1 MASTPTSALT
11 TSETPS
17 AARVDS
23 RLLAVVAAVS
33 LLSLAIRLY
42 NLGVPNIT
50 PDEWFS
56 LRIAREGPIWLL
68 ELSRYFEPHPPLYY
82 FGFMLTVGAAGES
95 EFAMRFLSVAC
106 GVLTV
111 PAGYALG
118 RALLGSS
125 AGVALALLLA
135 VNPYQVA
142 QAQNARGYTLMTLL
156 IVVSTYLLVV
166 ALRRGR
172 RHHWVAYGLVCTA
185 MLYTHYSAGLVWL
198 SHAALILALA
208 LPSKLP
214 RRGVLLPWVKS
225 QLITLVLFGPWVIY
239 ALPLLTTYRG
249 FYPDPVTPIEML
261 RRTLVTYAAGQQ
273 VDAAGKALA
282 LAVLALACLGCVF
295 AWRRNS
301 MAAVV
306 GGLGVAVPLAIAA
319 AAFTVRPMFEER
331 YLVVLAPA
339 YLLLAAF
346 GTAAVWRLNRVLGAA
361 TLVAVVCASLYNVGL
376 YYPQAAGSR
385 SDYRALAGWVSAVG
399 QPDEVIV
406 ASGHGVAELFSY
418 YYRGPLPLYIA
429 GNDDAR
435 KVLEEVMARRPDGI
449 WFLPY
454 CDTETDVIATDILSR
469 VGYAADGRWFNNA
482 QFKYYALE
490 SEPATYQPADAVW
503 GGKLRLEEWSSA
515 PAAVEP
521 GGVLRVALRWRAL
534 GRIEHDYKVS
544 LRLSGPDGQRVSQL
558 DRRPVNELEPMTNW
572 LPDSQIE
579 DHIGLRVPFAT
590 IPGEYHLDLVVYDA
604 ASGKVEPVTVAASSP
619 QALLGLG
626 SVRVLPATRPTPMAA
641 LETDRAPTALAPD
654 LALVSHHILAKDVK
668 AGDPVSVALLWH
680 APMRPA
686 QQYTYRLELVDEQ
699 GSVVG
704 AVDAPVGGD
713 HRTSDWIAG
722 EAIWEL
728 SRLAVMPSA
737 EAGPYH
743 LILRV
748 AGADGRAWPG
758 PGGQDAPRGRG
769 GLPLGTVNV
778 EAPQRAFTAP
788 VVSQPLRA
796 RFGSF
801 AQLVG
806 YDLSSRNLSPGEV
819 ATLTLFWQALST
831 PDRSYTV
838 FTHLL
843 DSQERVRGQRDQMPV
858 GGERPTTSWVA
869 GEYLVDRYELQV
881 APDAEP
887 GEYVLE
893 LGLYDAQTG
902 ERLTA
907 HDDAGSVIGNRVVIP
922 GIVIEAK

>member
-1 MASTPTSALT
+1 MASVTASASA
-11 TSETPS
+11 TSETS
-17 AARVDS
+17 SVARVDVRS
-23 RLLAVVAAVS
+23 LAAVAAIS
-33 LLSLAIRLY
+33 LLSLAVRLHD
-42 NLGVPNIT
+42 LGVPNIT

-56 LRIAREGPIWLL
+56 LRIAREGPLWLL

-106 GVLTV
+106 GVLIV

-118 RALLGSS
+118 RALLGSA
-125 AGVALALLLA
+125 AGVVLALLLA

-142 QAQNARGYTLMTLL
+142 HAQNARGYALVTLL
-156 IVVSTYLLVV
+156 IVVGTYLLIV
-166 ALRRGR
+166 ALRDGR
-172 RHHWVAYGLVCTA
+172 RLHWIAYGLVCTA

-198 SHAALILALA
+198 SHAALVLALA
-208 LPSKLP
+208 LLSRLS
-214 RRGVLLPWVKS
+214 RRGVLLAWFKS
-225 QLITLVLFGPWVIY
+225 QLITLALFGPWVIY
-239 ALPLLTTYRG
+239 ALPLLTTYGG
-249 FYPDPVTPIEML
+249 FYPDPVTPVEML
-261 RRTLVTYAAGQQ
+261 RRTLVTYVAGQQ
-273 VDAAGKALA
+273 GDVVGKALA
-282 LAVLALACLGCVF
+282 LAVLALVCLGCVF
-295 AWRRNS
+295 AWRRS
-301 MAAVV
+301 PIAAAV
-306 GGLGVAVPLAIAA
+306 GGFGVAVPLAIAA

-346 GTAAVWRLNRVLGAA
+346 GTVGIWRFNKSLGAA
-361 TLVAVVCASLYNVGL
+361 VLVALVGASLYCTGL
-376 YYPQAAGSR
+376 YYPQAAKGR
-385 SDYRALAGWVSAVG
+385 ADYRALASWVSAVA

-418 YYRGPLPLYIA
+418 YYRGPLPLFIA
-429 GNDDAR
+429 DRDDAR
-435 KVLEEVMARRPDGI
+435 GVLEEVMARRPSGI

-454 CDTETDVIATDILSR
+454 CDTETDITVTEVLSR

-482 QFKYYALE
+482 QFKYYALD
-490 SEPATYQPADAVW
+490 SELPTYQAADAVW

-515 PAAVEP
+515 PAALEPGEVLRVGLRWRSLARIEKDYKISLRLGEP
-521 GGVLRVALRWRAL
+521 GGTTVA
-534 GRIEHDYKVS
+534 
-544 LRLSGPDGQRVSQL
+544 QL
-558 DRRPVNELEPMTNW
+558 DRRPVNELEPTTSW
-572 LPDSQIE
+572 LPDSQVE
-579 DHIGLRVPFAT
+579 DNIGLRIPFAT
-590 IPGEYHLDLVVYDA
+590 APGEYHLDLVVYDSASDNVEAVAMA
-604 ASGKVEPVTVAASSP
+604 AGSP
-619 QALLGLG
+619 QALLRLG
-626 SVRVLPATRPTPMAA
+626 SVRVLPTARPTPLVT
-641 LETDRAPTALAPD
+641 LETEQAAIELAPD
-654 LALVSHHILAKDVK
+654 LALVSHRVLVKDVK
-668 AGDPVSVALLWH
+668 TGDHVSVALLWR
-680 APMRPA
+680 APARPT

-699 GSVVG
+699 GGVVG

-728 SRLAVMPSA
+728 SRLAVTPSA
-737 EAGPYH
+737 EAGRYRVM
-743 LILRV
+743 LRV
-748 AGADGRAWPG
+748 MDAEGRVLPVSNDDGPRA
-758 PGGQDAPRGRG
+758 RG
-769 GLPLGTVNV
+769 GLALGTVNV
-778 EAPQRAFTAP
+778 QAPQRTLADP

-806 YDLSSRNLSPGEV
+806 YDLPSRSLSPGEV
-819 ATLTLFWQALST
+819 VTLTLFWQALST

-843 DSQERVRGQRDQMPV
+843 DAQERVRGQRDQIPV

-902 ERLTA
+902 ARLTA
-907 HDDAGSVIGNRVVIP
+907 YDDAGGAMGNRVVIP
-922 GIVIEAK
+922 GIVVGAR